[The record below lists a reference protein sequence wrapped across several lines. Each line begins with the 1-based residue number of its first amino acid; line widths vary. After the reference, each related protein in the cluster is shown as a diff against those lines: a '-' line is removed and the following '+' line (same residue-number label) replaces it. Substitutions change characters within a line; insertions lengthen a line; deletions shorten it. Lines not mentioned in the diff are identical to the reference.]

1 MNEIKNYIV
10 LARKY
15 RPKKLLDVV
24 GQDEACKII
33 EGSVKLNRIAH
44 AFLFSGTR
52 VLSKTT
58 LARILAKIVNCTNL
72 NKDIIEPCGECNNC
86 SSIDSDNNIDVIEID
101 AASRT
106 GVADVREII
115 DNINY
120 KPVSAKKF
128 LSLMKFICFQKL
140 HLMLFKDIRGTSS
153 RRNLYFCYNRDR
165 KNTTNNSLTLS
176 EISTQ
181 KS

>member
-1 MNEIKNYIV
+1 MTEIKNYIV

-15 RPKKLLDVV
+15 RPKKLSDII
-24 GQDEACKII
+24 GQEETCKII

-44 AFLFSGTR
+44 AYLFSGTR
-52 VLSKTT
+52 GIGKTT

-72 NKDIIEPCGECNNC
+72 NNKVVEPCGECKNC
-86 SSIDSDNNIDVIEID
+86 VSIDLDNNIDVVEID

-120 KPVSAKKF
+120 KPVSAKKKNF
-128 LSLMKFICFQKL
+128 
-140 HLMLFKDIRGTSS
+140 
-153 RRNLYFCYNRDR
+153 YNR
-165 KNTTNNSLTLS
+165 
-176 EISTQ
+176 
-181 KS
+181 